1 MTLKPDFFGFGMTE
15 KTQSRQQEA
24 LRALPSVDALL
35 RTETALTLRE
45 TVGAQHLATLARVV
59 TEDMRA
65 IIQAIPSS
73 TEQDGQNHAQTREAL
88 LAEAAA
94 RLERACRLETN
105 TGLRRVINASGVIL
119 HTNLGRAPLSDAARE
134 QIASAAGGYCTLEY
148 DALTGRRGR
157 RGARVEQLLM
167 DLTGAEAALV
177 VNNCA
182 AAALLVLTVLGAGGE
197 AIVSRGEL
205 VEIGGDFRVPDVM
218 AQTGTR
224 LVEVGT
230 TNRTRLADYERAIT
244 EETRLLVRVHTS
256 NYRIVGFTSQPS
268 LVELAELA
276 HRAGLPFYEDAGSGA
291 LFDLRPYGL
300 EGEPVIGE
308 SVRDGADV
316 VSFSGDKLLGAAQA
330 GLIVGRRV
338 IIERLRRHPLYRAL
352 RADKL
357 ALAAL
362 EATLAAHARGVSFKE
377 VPVLR
382 MLALTHEEIRKRAR
396 ALVSRLAK
404 RRPNSSLHCEII
416 EGESAIG
423 GGAAPLAHPQ
433 TALIALAHDKLTAA
447 ALEETLRSFQ
457 PPIIS
462 RIVES
467 RVLLDLRTVMEDEE
481 AALLDA
487 LASLPA

>member
-1 MTLKPDFFGFGMTE
+1 MTE

-35 RTETALTLRE
+35 RTETALALRE
-45 TVGAQHLATLARVV
+45 TVGAQHLVTLARIV
-59 TEDMRA
+59 TEEMRA
-65 IIQAIPSS
+65 AIQANHSS
-73 TEQDGQNHAQTREAL
+73 TEQDGPQPDQTREAL
-88 LAEAAA
+88 LAEAAS
-94 RLERACRLETN
+94 RLERAGRLETN
-105 TGLRRVINASGVIL
+105 SGLRRVINASGVIL
-119 HTNLGRAPLSDAARE
+119 HTNLGRAPLSDAARG
-134 QIASAAGGYCTLEY
+134 QIASEAAGYCTLEY
-148 DALTGRRGR
+148 DARTGSRGR
-157 RGARVEQLLM
+157 RGARVEQFLI

-230 TNRTRLADYERAIT
+230 TNRTRLVDYERAIT
-244 EETRLLVRVHTS
+244 DETRLLVRVHTS
-256 NYRIVGFTSQPS
+256 NYRIVGFTSQPP
-268 LVELAELA
+268 LAELAELA

-308 SVRDGADV
+308 SIRDGADV
-316 VSFSGDKLLGAAQA
+316 VSFSGDKLLGASQA
-330 GLIVGRRV
+330 GLVVGRRPL
-338 IIERLRRHPLYRAL
+338 IEKLRKHPLYRAL
-352 RADKL
+352 RVDKL
-357 ALAAL
+357 SLAAL

-382 MLALTHEEIRKRAR
+382 MLALTREEIEARAR
-396 ALVSRLAK
+396 TLLYSLAE
-404 RRPNSSLHCEII
+404 RGPAASLHYEII

-423 GGAAPLAHPQ
+423 GGAAPLAHPR
-433 TALIALAHDKLTAA
+433 TALIALTHDNLTAA
-447 ALEETLRSFQ
+447 ALEEILRALQ
-457 PPIIS
+457 PPIIA
-462 RIVES
+462 RIVDG

-481 AALLDA
+481 ATLLDA
-487 LASLPA
+487 LVSLPA